1 MDWSLAGAYPRFE
14 TRSNSAFNQ
23 GVIIRNQSID
33 LAIRQARKLESPE
46 SPTVAAAPR
55 AHKARGSVSGT
66 TIATYLGVF
75 LFVVSVIALA
85 YHPPAEQVRADASNP
100 VASAQKKSDISPVA
114 SVDQLV
120 ATKLASS
127 LAESTDMPVS
137 NNVANL
143 SQSLAVESAL
153 AQTDSSVISKPQ
165 IVQLTSG
172 SRTLQA
178 YTTAAGDTVQSVAEK
193 YGLSVD
199 TVKWANNLTSDAL
212 NPGTNLTIL
221 PLNGIVYTV
230 KAGDT
235 VDAIATK
242 YSTDRASVVS
252 YNDLELAATPA
263 VGAKL
268 ILPGGVLPANER
280 PGYVAPRV
288 YSGINYGNYSG
299 GSSSAYM
306 GGISAGN
313 KYAWG
318 NCTWYV
324 YERRMQLGRPIGSFW
339 GNASTWAYNAQ
350 RSGFTV
356 NGTPAPGAIMANGGG
371 YGHVSVVES
380 VNPGVSITISEM
392 NGYRFGGGFAR
403 VGRGDISWGEA
414 TSGYYK
420 YIH

>member
-1 MDWSLAGAYPRFE
+1 M
-14 TRSNSAFNQ
+14 
-23 GVIIRNQSID
+23 IIRNQSID
-33 LAIRQARKLESPE
+33 LAIRQARKLEAPE
-46 SPTVAAAPR
+46 DTAPISAR
-55 AHKARGSVSGT
+55 TRTARGSVSGT

-85 YHPPAEQVRADASNP
+85 YHPPAEQQARAEASSP
-100 VASAQKKSDISPVA
+100 ITTQKKSDISPVA

-153 AQTDSSVISKPQ
+153 AQTDSNVISKPQ

-172 SRTLQA
+172 NRTLQS
-178 YTTAAGDTVQSVAEK
+178 YTTVAGDSVQSVAAK
-193 YGLSVD
+193 YGLSAD

-212 NPGTNLTIL
+212 NPGTALTIL
-221 PLNGIVYTV
+221 PLNGVVYTV

-235 VDAIATK
+235 VDSIASK
-242 YSTDRASVVS
+242 YGTDRASVIS
-252 YNDLELAATPA
+252 YNDLELASTPTA
-263 VGAKL
+263 GAKL

-280 PGYVAPRV
+280 PGYVAPRAT
-288 YSGINYGNYSG
+288 YSGIGYGNYSG
-299 GSSSAYM
+299 GYGSAYT

-350 RSGFTV
+350 RSGFSV
-356 NGTPAPGAIMANGGG
+356 NGTPAVGAIMANGGG
-371 YGHVSVVES
+371 YGHVAIVEA